1 MKATYKIWKD
11 KRVYVTLEGVS
22 KYQHDKGLFVEVET
36 GKANNNL
43 RYIIGFKNEEEIA
56 RIEEEAINFF
66 NGATKWVSKKAV
78 NGLKM
83 GKW

>member
-1 MKATYKIWKD
+1 MSNIKGDKMKATYKIWKD

-43 RYIIGFKNEEEIA
+43 RYNIGFKNEEEIA
-56 RIEEEAINFF
+56 KIEAEAIKFF
-66 NGATKWVSKKAV
+66 NEATKWV
-78 NGLKM
+78 
-83 GKW
+83 